1 MESTIDHIFKFFQLC
16 CFAEHPPE
24 TLDRV
29 IGHLGSSKDSSVQLE
44 VSSNLC
50 SAIAGAALP
59 STATYLD
66 KAQAAHQKRA
76 YQIMSQIVKK
86 NQDFASTWIT
96 RLADLTPTRKVCA
109 GLLFDAVRRILVDL
123 NEETQRKLV
132 KKVSKL
138 MKFKNVKVRANM
150 LVVAKAILSVNQE
163 DLKLT
168 ADESSV
174 LLSGMMARVRDVS
187 ANVQCRALMYCA
199 ELLQGQMANVNESL
213 IAPGRLQP
221 SVLRRYS
228 MASRRSTCSSSS
240 QVTTNSDAFRHTVCE
255 TIIFN
260 EQTRSIIVASLV
272 PDGTPIGVIRQLHEN
287 GSNQVRKA
295 VFDFTKALVL
305 NGLLNDAITDGS
317 VVELFDKGCRDM
329 LVSVR
334 QHAFAVFTALT
345 FEYQQVQSSI
355 ELDNTA
361 EVETLSN
368 KLVRCWLNVVLPM
381 AEDKER
387 SVADKVYMSIYE
399 KVLVPLTDFD
409 NHFINV
415 VLSALDEVELET
427 FYTSMRQLIMQF
439 TRDEKVT
446 HRQWVNL
453 ARRMTEKTE
462 GQIAHPWII
471 LRFIHEHKPDVVDV
485 EALLSNWT
493 QTVSTLIKES
503 PQAAYWSTVLI
514 RELVKSRPDER
525 RNILT
530 LVIQKFMSIIS
541 MDMNMMKTICN
552 IFRDAEDAENKSWIT
567 NEAFTMKRFHKL
579 MQRIEEGP
587 HDEVVDKVNEA
598 AFRANIMSMFYEY
611 YPRSDQLELC
621 NIIITPFATE
631 DVEQKYENFI
641 DSALWSLGR
650 ICCVDNVEAE
660 RIVIFFG
667 AQLKSQSSSNGAK
680 IGSLGALAD
689 LCRVKTQ
696 LTDKFIDIIATMM
709 EDKSPAVAMTAL
721 KAGIEFSPTLSFR
734 G

>member
-29 IGHLGSSKDSSVQLE
+29 IGHLGASKDSSVQFE

-50 SAIAGAALP
+50 SVIAGSALP

-66 KAQAAHQKRA
+66 KAQTAHQKRA
-76 YQIMSQIVKK
+76 YRILSEIVKK
-86 NQDFASTWIT
+86 SPDLASTWTI

-109 GLLFDAVRRILVDL
+109 GLLFEAVRKIVVDL
-123 NEETQRKLV
+123 NEETQQKLV
-132 KKVSKL
+132 KQVSKL
-138 MKFKNVKVRANM
+138 MKYKNVKIRANM
-150 LVVAKAILSVNQE
+150 LVVAKAILSVNQD
-163 DLKLT
+163 DLKMST
-168 ADESSV
+168 DESSK
-174 LLSGMMARVRDVS
+174 LLSGMMARVRDIS
-187 ANVQCRALMYCA
+187 SNVQCRALMYCA

-213 IAPGRLQP
+213 MAPGRLQP

-228 MASRRSTCSSSS
+228 MASRRSTCSATSSTS
-240 QVTTNSDAFRHTVCE
+240 QLTTNSEALRHTVCE

-305 NGLLNDAITDGS
+305 NGLLNDALMDGS

-334 QHAFAVFTALT
+334 QHALAVFTALT
-345 FEYQQVQSSI
+345 FEYQQVQADISFADTSNI
-355 ELDNTA
+355 
-361 EVETLSN
+361 ETLSN
-368 KLVRCWLNVVLPM
+368 KLVRCWLNTLLPM
-381 AEDKER
+381 AEDREK
-387 SVADKVYMSIYE
+387 SVADKVYMAIYE
-399 KVLVPLTDFD
+399 KVLVPLIDFD

-446 HRQWVNL
+446 HKQWVNL
-453 ARRMTEKTE
+453 ARRMKEKTE
-462 GQIAHPWII
+462 GQVAYPWIV
-471 LRFIHEHKPDVVDV
+471 LRFIHEHKPEVVDV
-485 EALLSNWT
+485 EALLANWT
-493 QTVSTLIKES
+493 ETVSTLIKES

-530 LVIQKFMSIIS
+530 LVIEKFMAIIS
-541 MDMNMMKTICN
+541 MDMNLMKTICN

-567 NEAFTMKRFHKL
+567 NEAFTMKRFQKL

-587 HDEVVDKVNEA
+587 DDEVVQKVNEA
-598 AFRANIMSMFYEY
+598 AFRANIMSMFYDY
-611 YPRSDQLELC
+611 YSRNDQLKLC
-621 NIIITPFATE
+621 NLIISPFATE
-631 DVEQKYENFI
+631 DVEQKYENFV

-650 ICCVDNVEAE
+650 ICCVDHVEAE

-667 AQLKSQSSSNGAK
+667 TQLKSQSSSNSAK

-696 LTDKFIDIIATMM
+696 LTDKFIDVIAAMM

-721 KAGIEFSPTLSFR
+721 KAGIKLFIQ
-734 G
+734 